1 MEASKRSLPLM
12 LGNALAGLED
22 GGVSSI
28 SEDTVLLAV
37 LEDCRLV
44 DEEASRNGSERIVG
58 GDERGDEEKP
68 RGGDDRGELKSE

>member
-12 LGNALAGLED
+12 FGNALAGLED

-44 DEEASRNGSERIVG
+44 DEASRNGSDRIVG